1 MSQTYGMPMPSSHH
15 AEARNAPVRYVVIIE
30 GNGSAVARLML
41 ETRAQVEEF
50 EGGVSHDQ
58 SPGQHERRF
67 FQEISACSHVVISRA
82 INECHPLQR
91 PLSPHMVQFPCAS

>member
-50 EGGVSHDQ
+50 EGG
-58 SPGQHERRF
+58 SPEVGQMIQGLVPTRGASGPEWDAALRGHTPRERA
-67 FQEISACSHVVISRA
+67 EAEVYLLPI
-82 INECHPLQR
+82 
-91 PLSPHMVQFPCAS
+91 